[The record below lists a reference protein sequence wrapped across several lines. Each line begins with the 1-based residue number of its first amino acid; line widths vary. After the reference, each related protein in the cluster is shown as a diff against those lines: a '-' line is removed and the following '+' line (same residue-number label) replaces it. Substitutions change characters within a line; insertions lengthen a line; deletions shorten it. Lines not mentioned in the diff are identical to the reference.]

1 MALQRSLT
9 TVAAGLE
16 TTAGTLVAATRGL
29 PASMAD
35 FHPYVE
41 RDSRVDLR
49 GTEDAVLDE
58 VERRGSR
65 LKLVQNLDYQTV
77 IPAFQCGLQR
87 VTPSGGAWTHAISW
101 TTPPA
106 LATATFEVI
115 QSDGE
120 GFSAGHRFG
129 YARPTK
135 LALDISEGV
144 ASLTSEWEGRIAGA
158 LATLTRRAI
167 PDRQFIA
174 AREFAVSVD
183 DAWADAG
190 DTPAGIVRRAAL
202 TVNTGCA
209 PYWGKSQ
216 RVYADM
222 TNWERQRP
230 TGSLTLFIDH
240 DRAADAEFQHFKDGD
255 LRVVRLEASTGS
267 GNALR
272 RLRVD
277 AVIRYLSQPNLFEA
291 ADGQHVLTMAGE
303 LRPDAAGNLLRVTVA
318 NGLAIW

>member
-1 MALQRSLT
+1 MPLLRSLT

-16 TTAGTLVAATRGL
+16 TTAGTLVAASRGL
-29 PASMAD
+29 PAASAD

-58 VERRGSR
+58 VERRGAR
-65 LKLVQNLDYQTV
+65 LRLVQNLDYQTV

-101 TTPPA
+101 ATPPA

-129 YARPTK
+129 YARPTQ
-135 LALDISEGV
+135 LTLDISEGV
-144 ASLTSEWEGRIAGA
+144 GSLTSMWEGRIAGA
-158 LATLTRRAI
+158 LATLTRRAV
-167 PDRQFIA
+167 PNRQFVESRA
-174 AREFAVSVD
+174 FSVAID
-183 DAWADAG
+183 DAWSDAG
-190 DTPAGIVRRAAL
+190 DTPAGMVRRASL
-202 TVNTGCA
+202 TVNTGCR
-209 PYWGKSQ
+209 PYWGKAQ

-230 TGSLTLFIDH
+230 TGTLTLFIDH
-240 DRAADAEFQHFKDGD
+240 DRAADTELQHFKDGD
-255 LRVVRLEASTGS
+255 LRVVRIEASMGS

-277 AVIRYLSQPNLFEA
+277 AVIRYLAQPNLFEA
-291 ADGQHVLTMAGE
+291 ADGQHVLTMSGE

-318 NGLAIW
+318 NGLSSW